1 MATRSMSACIG
12 TRWIA
17 FGMAAI
23 LANLMAG
30 CGTGHGGGASATY
43 RNKLNEMKTVQI
55 RVKDQPFDV
64 WLARTEDE
72 RERGLMQ
79 VTEKEMA
86 ATLNGRR
93 GMLFV
98 FPGEQNLAFW
108 MFNTIIPLDIAYIN
122 AQGQIVKTYTMAPL
136 ETRTYPSLEP
146 AQFALEV
153 LAGTFEQLG
162 IGVGDHVE
170 IPVSVLKDAR

>member
-1 MATRSMSACIG
+1 
-12 TRWIA
+12 
-17 FGMAAI
+17 
-23 LANLMAG
+23 
-30 CGTGHGGGASATY
+30 
-43 RNKLNEMKTVQI
+43 
-55 RVKDQPFDV
+55 
-64 WLARTEDE
+64 
-72 RERGLMQ
+72 
-79 VTEKEMA
+79 
-86 ATLNGRR
+86 
-93 GMLFV
+93 
-98 FPGEQNLAFW
+98 

-170 IPVSVLKDAR
+170 IPDSVLKDAR